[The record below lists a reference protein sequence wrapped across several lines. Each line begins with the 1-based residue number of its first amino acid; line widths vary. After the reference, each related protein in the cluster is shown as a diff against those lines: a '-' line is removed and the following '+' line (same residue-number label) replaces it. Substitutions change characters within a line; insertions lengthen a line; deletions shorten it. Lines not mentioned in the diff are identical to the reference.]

1 MRLNTLKP
9 AVGAKKSK
17 QRLGRGIG
25 SGTGK
30 TCKRGHKGQT
40 ARSGYSQ
47 KIGFEGG
54 QMPIQRRLPKFGFT
68 SLTKSDTA
76 EIRLRDLNRIEAD
89 NIDLNALKKANLISG
104 RVKRVKVILSG
115 TCDKAITISGLMVTK
130 GARKA
135 ILDAKGKIEE

>member
-9 AVGAKKSK
+9 ALGAKKSK
-17 QRLGRGIG
+17 QRIGRGIG
-25 SGTGK
+25 SGSGK
-30 TCKRGHKGQT
+30 TSKRGHKGQT

-68 SLTKSDTA
+68 SLSKSETA
-76 EIRLRDLNRIEAD
+76 EVRLGDLNKLGVES
-89 NIDLNALKKANLISG
+89 IDLNALKKANMVSG
-104 RVKRVKVILSG
+104 CVKRVKIILAG
-115 TCDKAITISGLMVTK
+115 TCDKALNISGLAVTK

-135 ILDAKGKIEE
+135 ILDAHGKVE